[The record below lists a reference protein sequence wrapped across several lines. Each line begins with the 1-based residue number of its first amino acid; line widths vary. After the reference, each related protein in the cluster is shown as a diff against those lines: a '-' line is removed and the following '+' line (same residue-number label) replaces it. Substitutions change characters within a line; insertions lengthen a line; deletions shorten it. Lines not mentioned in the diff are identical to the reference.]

1 MISISDLRFRYPE
14 GELRTP
20 FGRRDPAS
28 PAGSRTSRSQARRR
42 EQTAAAAGFELN
54 VPSLEIETGETVAV
68 IGPSGSGKTTLLHLM
83 AGIRLPQE
91 GKVLTDDVEVTDL
104 DDGARRDFRI
114 RSIGMVFQEFELLEY
129 LTVLDNILLPYRING
144 SLQLNRSVRER
155 AATIAEQVGIADKL
169 HRLSTRLSH
178 GEKQRVAVCRALI
191 AEPVLLLADEPTG
204 NLDPTNTQK
213 VLDILLDAAAATGA
227 TLVTVTHDHE
237 LLPRFDRSIDVMDLI
252 ALAGNPGAEVPGG
265 GAISSGPQIT
275 QIDADRGKEN
285 E

>member
-1 MISISDLRFRYPE
+1 MISISGLRFRYPE
-14 GELRTP
+14 GE
-20 FGRRDPAS
+20 
-28 PAGSRTSRSQARRR
+28 
-42 EQTAAAAGFELN
+42 FELN
-54 VPSLEIETGETVAV
+54 VPELSVANGETVAV

-91 GKVLTDDVEVTDL
+91 GIVTTDDVEVTDL

-144 SLQLNRSVRER
+144 SLTLNREVRER

-169 HRLSTRLSH
+169 NRLSTRLSH
-178 GEKQRVAVCRALI
+178 GEKQRVAVCRALV

-213 VLDILLDAAAATGA
+213 VLDILLDAAEATGA
-227 TLVTVTHDHE
+227 TLVTVTHDHD
-237 LLPRFDRSIDVMDLI
+237 LLSRFDRSIDVMDLI
-252 ALAGNPGAEVPGG
+252 DLNSDPGETGQDG
-265 GAISSGPQIT
+265 KRNLFGPQIT
-275 QIDADRGKEN
+275 QINADRGKEN

>member
-14 GELRTP
+14 GE
-20 FGRRDPAS
+20 
-28 PAGSRTSRSQARRR
+28 
-42 EQTAAAAGFELN
+42 FELN
-54 VPSLEIETGETVAV
+54 VPALSVTNGETVAV

-83 AGIRLPQE
+83 AGVRLPQE
-91 GKVLTDDVEVTDL
+91 GKVTTDDVEVTDL

-114 RSIGMVFQEFELLEY
+114 RRIGMVFQEFELLEY

-155 AATIAEQVGIADKL
+155 AATIAEQVGISDKL
-169 HRLSTRLSH
+169 GRLSTRLSH

-213 VLDILLDAAAATGA
+213 VLDILLEAAEATGA

-252 ALAGNPGAEVPGG
+252 DLTSNPETTQPTGRHNL
-265 GAISSGPQIT
+265 SGPQIT
-275 QIDADRGKEN
+275 QINADRAKEH